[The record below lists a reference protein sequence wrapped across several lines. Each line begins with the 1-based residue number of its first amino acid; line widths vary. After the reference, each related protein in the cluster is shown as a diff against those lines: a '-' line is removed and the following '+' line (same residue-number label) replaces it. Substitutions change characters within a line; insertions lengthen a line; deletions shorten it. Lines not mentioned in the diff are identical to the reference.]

1 VLRESDGR
9 ADNSTM
15 VRPTLSWRHRLL
27 ATGAGVLVAGAGGVT
42 ALLTHGSDAPPTGR
56 PAAAAEG
63 PAGPRSAPVA
73 SPLPGGASGTS
84 GTGSTGTT
92 AATAPQRVAAAVQ
105 PGGTTSPTVTVILG
119 SPGVP
124 ATLATPAATTVAG
137 RGPVMVPP
145 DDLLGTTH
153 VGALPDTDAQAAAG
167 QAAGAP
173 APDAPPAS

>member
-42 ALLTHGSDAPPTGR
+42 ALLTHGSDAPPTAH

-63 PAGPRSAPVA
+63 HPGQRSAPA
-73 SPLPGGASGTS
+73 AGPLPGGAAGTA
-84 GTGSTGTT
+84 GTGTT
-92 AATAPQRVAAAVQ
+92 AATAPQRVPDAVR
-105 PGGTTSPTVTVILG
+105 PGGTSPRVTVILD

-124 ATLATPAATTVAG
+124 ATVATPAAATVAG

-145 DDLLGTTH
+145 DDLLGTSH
-153 VGALPDTDAQAAAG
+153 VPALPDTDAQAAAG